1 MKCQGNKTA
10 FVKII
15 QSYWKGHHFNIDS
28 FQIIKRFF
36 RKTLDKLWNSI
47 IIMAGFFYKIFDK
60 SHAKFEKN
68 GNGKRKNN
76 KKRLSTAHQF
86 AKKEFA

>member
-1 MKCQGNKTA
+1 
-10 FVKII
+10 
-15 QSYWKGHHFNIDS
+15 
-28 FQIIKRFF
+28 
-36 RKTLDKLWNSI
+36 
-47 IIMAGFFYKIFDK
+47 MAGFFYKIFDK